1 MDKIRDWFLNKFLPA
16 WAKES
21 VYLENRMLRKQ
32 LADKQQELERLQAYA
47 DGLEYALRRR
57 VVIRNEVKS

>member
-21 VYLENRMLRKQ
+21 VCIENQMLRQQ